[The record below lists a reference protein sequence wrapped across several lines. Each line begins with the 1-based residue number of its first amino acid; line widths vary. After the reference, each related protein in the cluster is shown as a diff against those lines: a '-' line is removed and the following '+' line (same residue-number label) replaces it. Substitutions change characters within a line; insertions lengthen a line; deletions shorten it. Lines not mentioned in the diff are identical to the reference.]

1 MLANLKISNIAII
14 KEAVIDFGNG
24 LNVLTGETGAG
35 KSIIIDAINAVLGE
49 RTSREL
55 IRTGTDFAEVCAL
68 FRNINNSVINV
79 LTEIGIQPEED
90 STLLITRKMF
100 ADGKNVCKV
109 NGQSVTVSMLKKIGQ
124 TLINI
129 HGQLDNQNL
138 LNEEHHVSYI
148 DAFSGNELTKEEY
161 VTAYNS
167 FKEAERKYKSFVNNE
182 SEKARKIDILTY
194 QTEEIEAAD
203 IKTGEYAD
211 LIKRRSFLQNAE
223 TLIELVSSALSAIQG
238 EDGENGADSLVSFAS
253 SSLQKAA
260 DYDDTLKTVSETLTD
275 ISYSLADCASELNSF
290 LFSADIDPKELDLVE
305 ERISVLESIFKKY
318 GETEEDV
325 LEYLQNA
332 QKELE
337 EITFSDKI
345 KENLKAEADE
355 KEKQMLRCAEKLS
368 ETRKRASEMFIKTV
382 ASELEFLKMPSI
394 VFKVVQ
400 NKVECNENGQ
410 DEIYF
415 MISANAGEEP
425 KALSKIASGG
435 ELSRIMLAIK
445 NVLASNDE
453 IQTLIFD
460 EIDTGVSGRT
470 AQKIGIKLK
479 EVSFDRQ
486 VLCVTHLAQIASFAD
501 SHYLISKSEHD
512 NKTFTNVKILSDSER
527 IDELSR
533 IIGGINSTDIS
544 KKAAEELIVN
554 AKNYFVDKKQN

>member
-79 LTEIGIQPEED
+79 LTEIGIRPEED

-148 DAFSGNELTKEEY
+148 DAFSGNELIKEEY

-355 KEKQMLRCAEKLS
+355 KEKQMFRCAEALS

-382 ASELEFLKMPSI
+382 ENELEFLEMPSI

-512 NKTFTNVKILSDSER
+512 NKTFTNVKILLDSER

-533 IIGGINSTDIS
+533 IIGGIKSTDIS

-554 AKNYFVDKKQN
+554 AKNYFVDKK

>member
-79 LTEIGIQPEED
+79 LTEIGIRPEED

-148 DAFSGNELTKEEY
+148 DAFSGNELIKEEY

-238 EDGENGADSLVSFAS
+238 EDGKNGADSLVSFAS

-382 ASELEFLKMPSI
+382 ASELEFLEMPSI

-533 IIGGINSTDIS
+533 IIGGIKSTDIS

-554 AKNYFVDKKQN
+554 AKNYFVDKK

>member
-55 IRTGTDFAEVCAL
+55 IRTGTDFAEACAL

-148 DAFSGNELTKEEY
+148 DAFSGNELIKEEY

-253 SSLQKAA
+253 SSLKKAA

-382 ASELEFLKMPSI
+382 ASELEFLEMPSI

-533 IIGGINSTDIS
+533 IIGGIKSTDIS

>member
-79 LTEIGIQPEED
+79 LTEIGIRPEED

-148 DAFSGNELTKEEY
+148 DAFSGNELIKEEY

-355 KEKQMLRCAEKLS
+355 KEKQMFRCAEELS

-382 ASELEFLKMPSI
+382 ASELEFLEMPSI

-554 AKNYFVDKKQN
+554 AKNYFVDKKRN